1 MMAGEQVSKGWY
13 RYQLVYGATL
23 RGEHYEFE
31 LVLHKKGSKDDFSD
45 FSKEE
50 AEQVLKGIG
59 NFIANHA
66 DFKTLKEDF

>member
-1 MMAGEQVSKGWY
+1 MADKISKGWY
-13 RYQLVYGATL
+13 RYQLLYGATL

-31 LVLHKKGSKDDFSD
+31 IVLHKRGSKGDLSD

-59 NFIANHA
+59 NFMSNSA
-66 DFKTLKEDF
+66 DYKTLKEDF